1 MLAANYTGVF
11 VTATVTTRQMLLFKT
26 HGSIMLIASMS
37 GLVANKGLI
46 SPVYNSSKAALI
58 QLARNLVME

>member
-1 MLAANYTGVF
+1 MLAINYTGVS
-11 VTATVTTRQMLLFKT
+11 VTATTTARQMLRFKT
-26 HGSIMLIASMS
+26 RGSIMLIASMS

-58 QLARNLVME
+58 